1 MFRNYLLVSLRSIW
15 RNKVFSVINIMG
27 LVVGITAALVVYLLV
42 HYEKSFDKF
51 QKDGDRMF
59 RVVSHIYFSGDS
71 VKNSGVAVPVAAAMR
86 ENIPAVTGA
95 ALFFVNDVTGRITVA
110 GKDFK
115 NKSDII
121 YADKNYFDLV
131 NYQWLYGTP
140 QTSLKE
146 PFTVVLTESRV
157 QQYFPGLTP
166 MQVIGKDII
175 YDDSIHA
182 TVTGVVADLKE
193 NTDFNFKEFIALP
206 TAYTGGL
213 KNIFI
218 SDSWNNTNAATQL
231 FVKLKSVADVDA
243 VTKQLATLSKQHAEG
258 NEPVILKLQP
268 LADIHFNG
276 NYGGFN
282 RIASR
287 SQLFSFGMVAVAL
300 LVLAAINFINLTTAQ
315 AARRARETGIRKS
328 MGSTTGQLLTQFL
341 SETFILTLAAGL
353 LSLLI
358 APGILLAFK
367 SFLPEELSAAA
378 LYTAPVLLFL
388 CALCVVVSLLAG
400 IYPALVLS
408 QFQPVAVLKSQV
420 NTVASKVWLRK
431 TLTIS
436 QFVVAQVFIIATI
449 IVSKQIH
456 YSISKDL
463 GFRKDAILIANTPFY
478 DVAGTRRQAL
488 QEKIAA
494 IPEVAMVSRG
504 NREPII
510 NGTITTTFNYN
521 DGKKDI
527 ARNVEM
533 RYGDSNYI
541 QVYRLQ
547 LLAGR
552 NLRSSDTISEW
563 LMNETAVAAFG
574 FKYPQDIIGVTI
586 NEHPVVGVIKN
597 FNAGSMR
604 SAIPP
609 LAISSW
615 GQRQHRNMHILL
627 REPGKGGIVWQH
639 AIAKI
644 EKAWKE
650 VYPREEFSYKFLDK
664 NIEGLYK
671 NEQRTATL
679 LNWCA
684 GLAFFI
690 SALGLLGLV
699 IFTTNQRTRE
709 IGIRKVLGAT
719 AWQMITL
726 LTSDFMKLVG
736 IAFVLAIPLS
746 WWAMEHW
753 LASYVYR
760 TPVSW
765 WVFGIGGGVMTLLAL
780 ATMSFKII
788 RAAWSN
794 PVNALKSE

>member
-15 RNKVFSVINIMG
+15 RNKVFSLINTLG

-42 HYEKSFDKF
+42 HYENSFDKF
-51 QKDGDRMF
+51 HQDGDRIY
-59 RVVSHIYFSGDS
+59 RVVSDIHFSGDS

-86 ENIPAVTGA
+86 ENIPAVTNA
-95 ALFFVNDVTGRITVA
+95 ALFFVNDVTGRITIN

-115 NKSDII
+115 NKSDIV
-121 YADKNYFDLV
+121 YADKNYFDLIH
-131 NYQWLYGTP
+131 YQWLYGNP
-140 QTSLKE
+140 QTSLRE

-157 QQYFPGLTP
+157 QTYFPGLTP
-166 MQVIGKDII
+166 MQAVGKDII
-175 YDDSIHA
+175 YDDTIHA
-182 TVTGVVADLKE
+182 TVTGVVADLKG
-193 NTDFNFKEFIALP
+193 NTDFNFKEFIALS

-213 KNIFI
+213 KDIFA
-218 SDSWNNTNAATQL
+218 SDAWNNTNAATQL
-231 FVKLKSVADVDA
+231 FIKLKSAADADQ
-243 VTKQLATLSKQHAEG
+243 VTKQLAVLSYQHKEG
-258 NEPVILKLQP
+258 DEPPILKLQP
-268 LADIHFNG
+268 LADIHFNRD
-276 NYGGFN
+276 YGGFN

-300 LVLAAINFINLTTAQ
+300 LVLAGINFINLTTAQ

-328 MGSTTGQLLTQFL
+328 MGSTTLQLMTQFL
-341 SETFILTLAAGL
+341 SETFMLTMAAGL

-367 SFLPEELSAAA
+367 SFLPEELSSAA

-388 CALCVVVSLLAG
+388 CALCAGVSLLAG

-408 QFQPVAVLKSQV
+408 QFQPVAVLKTQV
-420 NTVASKVWLRK
+420 NAVGGKVWLRK

-456 YSISKDL
+456 YSINKDL
-463 GFRKDAILIANTPFY
+463 GFRKDAILLANTPFY
-478 DVAGTRRQAL
+478 DVQGTRRQAL

-504 NREPII
+504 SREPII
-510 NGTITTTFNYN
+510 NGTITSTFNYN

-527 ARNVEM
+527 ARNMEM

-552 NLRSSDTISEW
+552 NLRSSDTITEW
-563 LMNETAVAAFG
+563 VLNEKAVAAFG
-574 FKYPQDIIGVTI
+574 FKHPQDILGVTI
-586 NEHPVVGVIKN
+586 NEHPVVGVVKD
-597 FNAGSMR
+597 FNSGSMR

-615 GQRQHRNMHILL
+615 GNRQGRNMHILL
-627 REPGKGGIVWQH
+627 REPGEGGIVWKH

-671 NEQRTATL
+671 SEQRTATL

-746 WWAMEHW
+746 WWAMQHW
-753 LASYVYR
+753 LASYAYR

-765 WVFGIGGGVMTLLAL
+765 WVFGIGGGVMALLAL
-780 ATMSFKII
+780 ATMSVKII